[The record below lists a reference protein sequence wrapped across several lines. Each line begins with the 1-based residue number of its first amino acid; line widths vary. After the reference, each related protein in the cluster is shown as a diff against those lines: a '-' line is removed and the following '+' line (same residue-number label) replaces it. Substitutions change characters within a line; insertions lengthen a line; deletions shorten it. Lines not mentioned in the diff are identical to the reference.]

1 MICNICGGEPCKTP
15 SFCEVCRKT
24 DGAAPYDY
32 TYAADEPPPAQGPDD
47 YGQTAGDKPREQ
59 AERKQHHKQAPK
71 AERKRQNGSEAPT
84 ALILDPHDPMQ
95 AARTLVAARF
105 VNDDHR
111 LLHRHRGTFWRFQAN
126 HYALA
131 DQETVRTE
139 VWKFLEQAQ
148 RRGEKNGKPVPFK
161 PNRARVSDVLDA
173 LASVCNLD
181 SRIDPP
187 AWLDGADDL
196 PAAAAMLALG
206 NGLLHLPSGEL
217 YPPTPNHFGLTA
229 SDVVFD
235 PDAPDP
241 KHWLAFLDDLFGTDE
256 SAIIAL
262 QDWFGYAL
270 SPDTSQQKILFVVG
284 PRRSGKG
291 TIARVLTSLLGRD
304 SVANPTLASLQTPF
318 GLAPLIGKP
327 LAFITDARLGS
338 RSDQAAI
345 TERLLSISGEDA
357 LTIDRKFMPA
367 WTGRLSTRFTI
378 LTNELPR
385 ISDTSGAL
393 VGRLVVLV
401 LMQSFYGREDPA
413 LTARL
418 LTELPGI
425 LNWALHGYR
434 RLRQR
439 GYFVQPAS
447 AREAIEDLEV
457 LASPIKAFLN
467 DRCHIKPGITVPVE
481 LLYQSWKMWCDGA
494 GRKEHGTKQT
504 FGRDLK
510 ATIPSLRTTQP
521 RDGDSRSRS
530 YEGVGLKED
539 TQP

>member
-1 MICNICGGEPCKTP
+1 MKTKARDLNDILREQGEDAVRTY
-15 SFCEVCRKT
+15 S
-24 DGAAPYDY
+24 DGA
-32 TYAADEPPPAQGPDD
+32 
-47 YGQTAGDKPREQ
+47 KPFHHEQ
-59 AERKQHHKQAPK
+59 APN
-71 AERKRQNGSEAPT
+71 AEHKRQNGPKAAT
-84 ALILDPHDPMQ
+84 AIILDPRDPMQ
-95 AARTLVAARF
+95 AARALVAERF

-126 HYALA
+126 HYTLA
-131 DQETVRTE
+131 DQETVRAQ
-139 VWKFLEQAQ
+139 VWRFLEGAQ
-148 RRGEKNGKPVPFK
+148 RRGEKNGKPVSFK

-181 SRIDPP
+181 GRIDPP
-187 AWLDGADDL
+187 AWLDGTDRL
-196 PAAAAMLALG
+196 PAATEMFPLA
-206 NGLLHLPSGEL
+206 NGLLHLPTGKL
-217 YPPTPNHFGLTA
+217 CPPTPSYFGLTA
-229 SDVVFD
+229 SEVAFD

-241 KHWLAFLDDLFGTDE
+241 RHWLAFLGDLFGADQ
-256 SAIIAL
+256 SAITAL

-270 SPDTSQQKILFVVG
+270 SPDTSQQKILFIVG

-291 TIARVLTSLLGRD
+291 TIARVLTALLGRD
-304 SVANPTLASLQTPF
+304 SVANPALASLQTPF

-327 LAFITDARLGS
+327 LAFITDARLGG

-357 LTIDRKFMPA
+357 LTIDRKHIDA
-367 WTGRLSTRFTI
+367 WTGRLPTRFTI

-401 LMQSFYGREDPA
+401 LMQSFYGREDPV
-413 LTARL
+413 LTTRL

-425 LNWALHGYR
+425 LNWSLRGYR
-434 RLRQR
+434 RLQQR
-439 GYFVQPAS
+439 GYFIQPAS

-467 DRCHIKPGITVPVE
+467 DRCQVAPGLTVPIE
-481 LLYQSWKMWCDGA
+481 LLYQTWRIWCDSV
-494 GRKEHGTKQT
+494 GRKEAGTKQT

-510 ATIPSLRTTQP
+510 AAIPSLRTTQP
-521 RDGDSRSRS
+521 RDGDNRHRS
-530 YEGVGLKED
+530 YEGVGLKEEA
-539 TQP
+539 PP

>member
-1 MICNICGGEPCKTP
+1 MNWKDPGWERAGH
-15 SFCEVCRKT
+15 
-24 DGAAPYDY
+24 DY
-32 TYAADEPPPAQGPDD
+32 H
-47 YGQTAGDKPREQ
+47 
-59 AERKQHHKQAPK
+59 AERKRKPHLEN
-71 AERKRQNGSEAPT
+71 ERKRQNGAT
-84 ALILDPHDPMQ
+84 AAGGVVLDPRDPMQ
-95 AARTLVAARF
+95 AARALVAARF
-105 VNDDHR
+105 VNDGHR
-111 LLHRHRGTFWRFQAN
+111 LLHRHRGTFWQFQAN

-131 DQETVRTE
+131 DQETVRAE

-148 RRGEKNGKPVPFK
+148 RRGENNKLLPFK
-161 PNRARVSDVLDA
+161 PSSAQVSSMLDA
-173 LASVCNLD
+173 LASVCTIDN
-181 SRIDPP
+181 RIDPP
-187 AWLDGADDL
+187 AWLDGAGEM
-196 PAAAAMLALG
+196 PAASEMLALG

-217 YPPTPNHFGLTA
+217 FPPTPDHFGLTA
-229 SDVVFD
+229 SEVAFD

-241 KHWLAFLDDLFGTDE
+241 QHWLAFLGDLFGTDE
-256 SAIIAL
+256 SAIVAL

-291 TIARVLTSLLGRD
+291 TIARVLTALLGRD
-304 SVANPTLASLQTPF
+304 SVVSPTLASLQTPF

-327 LAFITDARLGS
+327 LAIISDARLGS

-345 TERLLSISGEDA
+345 TERLLSISGEDG
-357 LTIDRKFMPA
+357 LTIDRKFMPS
-367 WTGRLSTRFTI
+367 WTGRLPTRFTI

-393 VGRLVVLV
+393 VGRLIALV
-401 LMQSFYGREDPA
+401 LMQSFYEREDPA

-457 LASPIKAFLN
+457 LASPVKAFLN
-467 DRCHIKPGITVPVE
+467 DRCHMGPGLTVSVE
-481 LLYQSWKMWCDGA
+481 LLYQTWKVWCDSV

-510 ATIPSLRTTQP
+510 AAIPSLRTTQP

-530 YEGVGLKED
+530 YESVGLKEEAYRKM
-539 TQP
+539 

>member
-1 MICNICGGEPCKTP
+1 MNWKDPGW
-15 SFCEVCRKT
+15 
-24 DGAAPYDY
+24 
-32 TYAADEPPPAQGPDD
+32 
-47 YGQTAGDKPREQ
+47 
-59 AERKQHHKQAPK
+59 ERARHGYH
-71 AERKRQNGSEAPT
+71 AERKRKPHLENERKRHNGAT
-84 ALILDPHDPMQ
+84 AAGGVVLDPRDPMQ
-95 AARTLVAARF
+95 AARALVAARF
-105 VNDDHR
+105 VNDGHR
-111 LLHRHRGTFWRFQAN
+111 LLHRHRGTFWSFDTN

-131 DQETVRTE
+131 DQETVRAD

-148 RRGEKNGKPVPFK
+148 RRGDNGKPVPFK

-173 LASVCNLD
+173 LASVCNLNNQ
-181 SRIDPP
+181 IDPP
-187 AWLDGADDL
+187 AWLSGADDL
-196 PAAAAMLALG
+196 PAAAEMLALS
-206 NGLLHLPSGEL
+206 NGLLHLPSGEI
-217 YPPTPNHFGLTA
+217 YPPTPNHFGLSA
-229 SDVVFD
+229 SEVAFD

-241 KHWLAFLDDLFGTDE
+241 QHWLAFLGDLFETDGG
-256 SAIIAL
+256 AIIAL

-270 SPDTSQQKILFVVG
+270 SPDTSQQKIMFIVG

-291 TIARVLTSLLGRD
+291 TLARVLTALIGRD

-367 WTGRLSTRFTI
+367 WSGRLPTRFTI

-447 AREAIEDLEV
+447 AREAIEDLET

-467 DRCHIKPGITVPVE
+467 DRCDVRPGPSVSVE
-481 LLYQSWKMWCDGA
+481 LLYQTWKAWCDSA

-510 ATIPSLRTTQP
+510 AAIPSLRTTQP
-521 RDGDSRSRS
+521 RDGDNRSRS
-530 YEGVGLKED
+530 YEGVGLKEEACRKM
-539 TQP
+539 

>member
-1 MICNICGGEPCKTP
+1 MNRRELSKAEYELWLRESGGLDE
-15 SFCEVCRKT
+15 EV
-24 DGAAPYDY
+24 DDFAP
-32 TYAADEPPPAQGPDD
+32 
-47 YGQTAGDKPREQ
+47 
-59 AERKQHHKQAPK
+59 HHDTEQAPK
-71 AERKRQNGSEAPT
+71 AERKRQNGPKAST
-84 ALILDPHDPMQ
+84 AVILDPRDPMQ
-95 AARTLVAARF
+95 AARALVAAHF
-105 VNDDHR
+105 VNDDRR
-111 LLHRHRGTFWRFQAN
+111 LLHRHRGTFWSFDTN
-126 HYALA
+126 HYVLD
-131 DQETVRTE
+131 DQETVRAE
-139 VWKFLEQAQ
+139 VWQFLEQAQ
-148 RRGEKNGKPVPFK
+148 RRGDNGKLVPFK

-181 SRIDPP
+181 GRIDPP
-187 AWLDGADDL
+187 AWLAGADDL
-196 PAAAAMLALG
+196 PPATEMLALG
-206 NGLLHLPSGEL
+206 NGLLHLASGDL
-217 YPPTPNHFGLTA
+217 YPPTPSHFGLTA
-229 SDVVFD
+229 SDVAFD

-241 KHWLAFLDDLFGTDE
+241 KHWLAFLGDLFGADE
-256 SAIIAL
+256 GAIIAL

-291 TIARVLTSLLGRD
+291 TIARVLTALIGRD

-327 LAFITDARLGS
+327 LAFITDARLGG

-345 TERLLSISGEDA
+345 T

-367 WTGRLSTRFTI
+367 WTGRLPTRFAI
-378 LTNELPR
+378 MTNELPR

-401 LMQSFYGREDPA
+401 LVQSFYGREDPA
-413 LTARL
+413 LTVRL

-425 LNWALHGYR
+425 LNWSLHGYR
-434 RLRQR
+434 RLCQR

-467 DRCHIKPGITVPVE
+467 DRCHVRPGLTVPVE
-481 LLYQSWKMWCDGA
+481 LLYQTWRAWCDSV
-494 GRKEHGTKQT
+494 GRKEAGTKQT

-510 ATIPSLRTTQP
+510 AAIPSLRTTQP
-521 RDGDSRSRS
+521 RDGDNRHRS
-530 YEGVGLKED
+530 YEGVGLKD
-539 TQP
+539 DFA

>member
-1 MICNICGGEPCKTP
+1 MKIHAFVDE
-15 SFCEVCRKT
+15 
-24 DGAAPYDY
+24 D
-32 TYAADEPPPAQGPDD
+32 DEPPATEPKTKA
-47 YGQTAGDKPREQ
+47 
-59 AERKQHHKQAPK
+59 RKG
-71 AERKRQNGSEAPT
+71 ERKRQNGPKAAT
-84 ALILDPHDPMQ
+84 AFILDPRDPMQ
-95 AARTLVAARF
+95 AARALVAAHF

-111 LLHRHRGTFWRFQAN
+111 LLHRHRGTFWSCETN
-126 HYALA
+126 HYVLA
-131 DQETVRTE
+131 DQETVRAE
-139 VWKFLEQAQ
+139 VWRFLEGAQ
-148 RRGEKNGKPVPFK
+148 RRGENNKLLPFK

-196 PAAAAMLALG
+196 PAAAEMLALG
-206 NGLLHLPSGEL
+206 NGLLHLPSGDL
-217 YPPTPNHFGLTA
+217 YPPTPSYFGLTA
-229 SDVVFD
+229 SKVAFD

-241 KHWLAFLDDLFGTDE
+241 KHWLAFLGDLFGTDE

-270 SPDTSQQKILFVVG
+270 SPDTSQQKILFIVG

-291 TIARVLTSLLGRD
+291 TIARVLTELIGRD

-327 LAFITDARLGS
+327 LAFITDARLGG

-367 WTGRLSTRFTI
+367 WTGRLPTRFTI

-401 LMQSFYGREDPA
+401 LVQSFYGREDPA

-425 LNWALHGYR
+425 LNWSLHGYR

-457 LASPIKAFLN
+457 LASPIKAFIN
-467 DRCHIKPGITVPVE
+467 DRCHVKPGLTVPVE
-481 LLYQSWKMWCDGA
+481 LLYQSWKAWCDGV
-494 GRKEHGTKQT
+494 GRKEAGTKQT

-510 ATIPSLRTTQP
+510 AAIPGLRTTQP
-521 RDGDSRSRS
+521 RDGDSRHRS
-530 YEGVGLKED
+530 YEGIGLKGD
-539 TQP
+539 FA

>member
-1 MICNICGGEPCKTP
+1 MNQRELSKADWDQWQRESGPDDDRSMDDGNAEQPADDFGRDDSNGGGANQ
-15 SFCEVCRKT
+15 RT
-24 DGAAPYDY
+24 DGSGGP
-32 TYAADEPPPAQGPDD
+32 DEPPPVDSPDD
-47 YGQTAGDKPREQ
+47 YGAATAV
-59 AERKQHHKQAPK
+59 
-71 AERKRQNGSEAPT
+71 
-84 ALILDPHDPMQ
+84 ILDPRDPMQ
-95 AARTLVAARF
+95 AARALIAAHF
-105 VNDDHR
+105 VNDDQR
-111 LLHRHRGTFWRFQAN
+111 LLHRHRGTFWSFKTN

-131 DQETVRTE
+131 DQETVRAE

-148 RRGEKNGKPVPFK
+148 RRGDTGKPVPFK
-161 PNRARVSDVLDA
+161 PTRARVSDVLDA
-173 LASVCNLD
+173 LASVCNL
-181 SRIDPP
+181 SNHVDPP
-187 AWLDGADDL
+187 AWLDSADAL
-196 PAAAAMLALG
+196 PDAAEMLALG
-206 NGLLHLPSGEL
+206 NGLLHLPSGDL
-217 YPPTPNHFGLTA
+217 YPPTPSYFGLTA
-229 SDVVFD
+229 SDVAFD
-235 PDAPDP
+235 ADAPDP
-241 KHWLAFLDDLFGTDE
+241 KDWLAFLGDLFQSDDQ
-256 SAIIAL
+256 AITAL

-270 SPDTSQQKILFVVG
+270 SPDTSQHKILFIVG

-291 TIARVLTSLLGRD
+291 TIARILTALLGRD
-304 SVANPTLASLQTPF
+304 SVASPTLSSLQTNF

-338 RSDQAAI
+338 RTDQAAI

-357 LTIDRKFMPA
+357 LTIDRKHIAA
-367 WTGRLSTRFTI
+367 WTGRLPTRFTI

-401 LMQSFYGREDPA
+401 LTQSFYGREDPS

-467 DRCHIKPGITVPVE
+467 DRCDVKPGLSVPVE
-481 LLYQSWKMWCDGA
+481 LLYQSWKVWCDGV
-494 GRKEHGTKQT
+494 GRKEAGTKQT

-510 ATIPSLRTTQP
+510 AAIPNLHTTQP
-521 RDGDSRSRS
+521 RDGDSRHRS
-530 YEGVGLKED
+530 YEGIGLKEGE
-539 TQP
+539 TP

>member
-1 MICNICGGEPCKTP
+1 MNW
-15 SFCEVCRKT
+15 S
-24 DGAAPYDY
+24 AN
-32 TYAADEPPPAQGPDD
+32 
-47 YGQTAGDKPREQ
+47 
-59 AERKQHHKQAPK
+59 
-71 AERKRQNGSEAPT
+71 ERKRKANYDQWRRESGLGGAQDHPKPT
-84 ALILDPHDPMQ
+84 AHVLDPRDPMQ
-95 AARTLVAARF
+95 VARALVAAHF

-111 LLHRHRGTFWRFQAN
+111 LLHRHRGTFWRFQEN

-131 DQETVRTE
+131 DQETVRAA
-139 VWKFLEQAQ
+139 VWSFLEGAQ
-148 RRGEKNGKPVPFK
+148 RHGDDGKPVPFK
-161 PNRARVSDVLDA
+161 PNGARVSDVLDA

-187 AWLDGADDL
+187 SWLDGADDL
-196 PAAAAMLALG
+196 PVAAEMFALG

-217 YPPTPNHFGLTA
+217 YPPTPSYFGLTA
-229 SDVVFD
+229 SEVEFD

-241 KHWLAFLDDLFGTDE
+241 KHWLAFLGDLFGNDE

-270 SPDTSQQKILFVVG
+270 SSDTSQQKIMFVVG

-291 TIARVLTSLLGRD
+291 TIARVLTALVGREN
-304 SVANPTLASLQTPF
+304 VANPTLASLQTPF

-357 LTIDRKFMPA
+357 LTIDRKFIPA
-367 WTGRLSTRFTI
+367 WTGRLPTRFAI
-378 LTNELPR
+378 MTNELPR

-393 VGRLVVLV
+393 VGRLIVLV
-401 LMQSFYGREDPA
+401 LERSFYGREDPA

-418 LTELPGI
+418 LTELSGI
-425 LNWALHGYR
+425 LNWSLHGYR

-447 AREAIEDLEV
+447 AREAIDDLEM

-467 DRCHIKPGITVPVE
+467 NRCHVRPGLTVPVE
-481 LLYQSWKMWCDGA
+481 LLYQTWKVWCDSV
-494 GRKEHGTKQT
+494 GRKEAGTKQT

-510 ATIPSLRTTQP
+510 AAIPSLRTTQP
-521 RDGDSRSRS
+521 RDGDSRYRS
-530 YEGVGLKED
+530 YEGVGVKDE
-539 TQP
+539 